1 MVEASD
7 QSRASFMLRLF
18 RMHPRPALMPV
29 KSSNPDG
36 GDNGRPLR
44 LQKLYDD
51 AMACDKA
58 HVAFRLPWNRVT
70 VLKFA

>member
-1 MVEASD
+1 
-7 QSRASFMLRLF
+7 
-18 RMHPRPALMPV
+18 MHPRPALMPV